1 MKVVVAGQVHWKWW
15 NKQGKR
21 LLSYSPWGAS
31 IPEKRQRQQD
41 HERQKKV
48 WSRGQKENNSC
59 LSSLPVEARLIEC
72 LCSLL
77 SIWIYWP
84 IMIHS
89 QKPLTISSWLKTV
102 IPNLLPRFRE
112 STLWTHLMRK
122 QQIHAERD
130 LTHSPATQKAYIF
143 LDHTSQ
149 STHRIQICRKSGF
162 ISSSTSGARCFS
174 EDGLSLW
181 VWEALENFIS
191 LGQIR
196 LIFILLF
203 LPVFRAARLCLG

>member
-1 MKVVVAGQVHWKWW
+1 MLVFPS
-15 NKQGKR
+15 N
-21 LLSYSPWGAS
+21 
-31 IPEKRQRQQD
+31 
-41 HERQKKV
+41 
-48 WSRGQKENNSC
+48 
-59 LSSLPVEARLIEC
+59 
-72 LCSLL
+72 

-84 IMIHS
+84 IKIHS

-102 IPNLLPRFRE
+102 IPNLLPGFGE
-112 STLWTHLMRK
+112 SILWTHLMRK

-149 STHRIQICRKSGF
+149 STPTEHKSVENQDSLVPVLLEQDVFLWMVYHCGSERHWRILWF
-162 ISSSTSGARCFS
+162 IF
-174 EDGLSLW
+174 
-181 VWEALENFIS
+181 

-203 LPVFRAARLCLG
+203 VPVFKAARLCQGKIQNAIWLPKVRPLSELLMVWFWGPHPVRADIWPREAALQRHCVKKRNSYFADPATVEK